1 MSAAIDASARSFIRH
16 RARAKVPSCPR
27 RACRAV
33 HASRVRASFPSSSE
47 VDHPDRDASAR
58 STPSRRDALV
68 GLTSALAAATTA
80 LGAPPDASA
89 AVKLTPGGLD
99 ASRRFFQTF
108 PPLWEPYFGFGERVT
123 VRRELVPGAVWSLE
137 QEQALDVLAMNI
149 RTTVVRLERTGGL
162 VVFAPQAPTAEF
174 FKLLDELGRVE
185 HVVLPTYAIEHK
197 VWLPALARRYRDAQV
212 WVADGLWSVP
222 VNLPNAFLGI
232 NPAGVLVPSGTDRR
246 FPNGKGDANDPAPPE
261 NPQPPWLDEME
272 YKVLRVDTAGA
283 NPYIEAVFL
292 HKASRTLLVTDL
304 VFSIPT
310 NPPAVI
316 DRDRLLNLAP
326 DDPRDAPAPA
336 SDDALRAG
344 WAKASL
350 VVSFLGP
357 SRQRQVEEG
366 AFKGK
371 LQWEPGWERSFAAI
385 ENRVLPS
392 PILRTLV
399 FSKGKGP
406 TRRFLRELRADWGDA
421 FDQIVPAHYD
431 APVRGTADDVVAAFS
446 FLDAPDFLT
455 GLTAPG
461 SELPEEDMG
470 TLLKVNDVL
479 EFIGLGKGSE

>member
-1 MSAAIDASARSFIRH
+1 
-16 RARAKVPSCPR
+16 
-27 RACRAV
+27 
-33 HASRVRASFPSSSE
+33 
-47 VDHPDRDASAR
+47 
-58 STPSRRDALV
+58 
-68 GLTSALAAATTA
+68 
-80 LGAPPDASA
+80 
-89 AVKLTPGGLD
+89 
-99 ASRRFFQTF
+99 
-108 PPLWEPYFGFGERVT
+108 
-123 VRRELVPGAVWSLE
+123 
-137 QEQALDVLAMNI
+137 MNI
-149 RTTVVRLERTGGL
+149 RTTVVKLRRTGGL

-174 FKLLDELGRVE
+174 FKLLDELGEVE

-197 VWLPALARRYRDAQV
+197 VWLPALARRYRDAKV

-222 VNLPNAFLGI
+222 VDLPNTFLGI

-246 FPNGKGDANDPAPPE
+246 FPNGRGDANDPTPA
-261 NPQPPWLDEME
+261 NPQPPWLDELE

-310 NPPAVI
+310 DPPAVI

-326 DDPRDAPAPA
+326 DDPKDAPAPM

-357 SRQRQVEEG
+357 SRQSQVEAG

-371 LQWEPGWERSFAAI
+371 LRWEPGWERSFAAI

-406 TRRFLRELRADWGDA
+406 TRRFLEELRADWGDA
-421 FDQIVPAHYD
+421 FDEIVPAHYD
-431 APVRGTADDVVAAFS
+431 APVKGTAADVEAAFS

-455 GLTAPG
+455 GLASPG
-461 SELPEEDMG
+461 AELPEEDMG

-479 EFIGLGKGSE
+479 ELVGLGKGSE

>member
-1 MSAAIDASARSFIRH
+1 MSAATDVSARAFVGH
-16 RARAKVPSCPR
+16 RARAKVPSRPR

-33 HASRVRASFPSSSE
+33 HASRESVRASVESSSHRA
-47 VDHPDRDASAR
+47 DQA
-58 STPSRRDALV
+58 STPSRRDTIV
-68 GLTSALAAATTA
+68 GLTSAFSAAATAA
-80 LGAPPDASA
+80 LAPPDASA

-99 ASRRFFQTF
+99 PNRRFFQTF

-123 VRRELVPGAVWSLE
+123 VRRELVPGVVWSLE

-149 RTTVVRLERTGGL
+149 RTTVVKLRRTGGL

-174 FKLLDELGRVE
+174 FKLLDELGEVE

-197 VWLPALARRYRDAQV
+197 VWLPALARRYRDAKV

-222 VNLPNAFLGI
+222 VDLPNTFLGI

-246 FPNGKGDANDPAPPE
+246 FPNGRGDANDPTPA
-261 NPQPPWLDEME
+261 NPQPPWLDELE

-470 TLLKVNDVL
+470 TLLKVNDAL
-479 EFIGLGKGSE
+479 EFVGLGKGSE

>member
-1 MSAAIDASARSFIRH
+1 MSAAIDASARAFIGH
-16 RARAKVPSCPR
+16 RARAKVPSRPR

-33 HASRVRASFPSSSE
+33 DASRVRASVDWKSE
-47 VDHPDRDASAR
+47 TDDREACEGES

-68 GLTSALAAATTA
+68 GLTSAFAAATA
-80 LGAPPDASA
+80 AFAPPDASA

-108 PPLWEPYFGFGERVT
+108 PPLWEPYFGWGERVT
-123 VRRELVPGAVWSLE
+123 VRRELVPGFVWSLE

-174 FKLLDELGRVE
+174 FALLDELGRVE

-197 VWLPALARRYRDAQV
+197 VWLPALSRRYQKAQV

-222 VNLPNAFLGI
+222 VDLPNAFLGI
-232 NPAGVLVPSGTDRR
+232 NPTGVLVPSGVDRQ
-246 FPNGKGDANDPAPPE
+246 FPNGKGTDDKPTSP
-261 NPQPPWLDEME
+261 NPQPPWLDELE

-310 NPPAVI
+310 DPPAVI

-326 DDPRDAPAPA
+326 DDPKDAPSPL

-357 SRQRQVEEG
+357 SRQRQIEAGE
-366 AFKGK
+366 FKGK
-371 LQWEPGWERSFAAI
+371 LQWEQGWERSFAAI
-385 ENRVLPS
+385 QNRILPS

-406 TRRFLRELRADWGDA
+406 TRRFLRELNADWGDA
-421 FDQIVPAHYD
+421 FDEIVPAHYD
-431 APVRGTADDVVAAFS
+431 APIKGTAADVAAAFS

-455 GLTAPG
+455 GLASPG

>member
-1 MSAAIDASARSFIRH
+1 MSAATDVSARAFVGH
-16 RARAKVPSCPR
+16 RARAKVPSRPR

-33 HASRVRASFPSSSE
+33 HASRESVRASVESSSHRA
-47 VDHPDRDASAR
+47 DQA
-58 STPSRRDALV
+58 STPSRRDTIV
-68 GLTSALAAATTA
+68 GLTSAFSAVATAA
-80 LGAPPDASA
+80 LAPPDASA

-99 ASRRFFQTF
+99 PNRRFFQTF

-123 VRRELVPGAVWSLE
+123 VRRELVPGVVWSLE

-149 RTTVVRLERTGGL
+149 RTTVVKLRRTGGL

-174 FKLLDELGRVE
+174 FKLLDELGEVE

-197 VWLPALARRYRDAQV
+197 VWLPALARRYRDAKV

-222 VNLPNAFLGI
+222 VDLPNTFLGI

-246 FPNGKGDANDPAPPE
+246 FPNGRGDANDPTPA
-261 NPQPPWLDEME
+261 NPQPPWLDELE

-310 NPPAVI
+310 DPPAVI

-326 DDPRDAPAPA
+326 DDPKDAPAPM

-357 SRQRQVEEG
+357 SRQSQVEAG
-366 AFKGK
+366 TFKGK
-371 LQWEPGWERSFAAI
+371 LRWEPGWERSIAAI
-385 ENRVLPS
+385 ENRILPS

-406 TRRFLRELRADWGDA
+406 TRRFLEELRADWGDA
-421 FDQIVPAHYD
+421 FDEIVPAHYD
-431 APVRGTADDVVAAFS
+431 APVKGTAADVDAAFS
-446 FLDAPDFLT
+446 FLDAPDFFT
-455 GLTAPG
+455 GLASPG
-461 SELPEEDMG
+461 AELPEEDMG

-479 EFIGLGKGSE
+479 ELVGLGKGSE

>member
-1 MSAAIDASARSFIRH
+1 MSAATDASARAFGGH
-16 RARAKVPSCPR
+16 RARAKVPSRPR

-33 HASRVRASFPSSSE
+33 HASRESVRASVESSSHRA
-47 VDHPDRDASAR
+47 DQA
-58 STPSRRDALV
+58 STPSRRDTLV
-68 GLTSALAAATTA
+68 GLTSAFSAAATAA
-80 LGAPPDASA
+80 LAPPEASA

-99 ASRRFFQTF
+99 PNRRFFQTF
-108 PPLWEPYFGFGERVT
+108 P
-123 VRRELVPGAVWSLE
+123 
-137 QEQALDVLAMNI
+137 
-149 RTTVVRLERTGGL
+149 TVVKLRRTGGL

-174 FKLLDELGRVE
+174 FKLLDELGEVE

-197 VWLPALARRYRDAQV
+197 VWLPALARRYRDAKV

-222 VNLPNAFLGI
+222 VDLPNTFLGI
-232 NPAGVLVPSGTDRR
+232 NPTGVLVPSGTDRR
-246 FPNGKGDANDPAPPE
+246 FPNGRGDANDPTPA
-261 NPQPPWLDEME
+261 NPQPPWLDELE

-310 NPPAVI
+310 DPPAVI

-326 DDPRDAPAPA
+326 DDPKDAPAPM

-357 SRQRQVEEG
+357 SRQSQVEAG

-371 LQWEPGWERSFAAI
+371 LRWEPGWERSFAAI

-406 TRRFLRELRADWGDA
+406 TRRFLEELRADWGDA
-421 FDQIVPAHYD
+421 FDEIVPAHYD
-431 APVRGTADDVVAAFS
+431 APVKGTAADVAAAFS

-455 GLTAPG
+455 GLASPG
-461 SELPEEDMG
+461 AELPEEDMG

-479 EFIGLGKGSE
+479 ELVGLGKGSE

>member
-1 MSAAIDASARSFIRH
+1 MSAATDVSARAFVGH
-16 RARAKVPSCPR
+16 RARAKVPSRPR

-33 HASRVRASFPSSSE
+33 HASRESVRASVESSSHRA
-47 VDHPDRDASAR
+47 DQA
-58 STPSRRDALV
+58 STPSRRDTIV
-68 GLTSALAAATTA
+68 GLTSAFSATATAA
-80 LGAPPDASA
+80 LAPPDASA

-99 ASRRFFQTF
+99 PNRRFFQTF

-123 VRRELVPGAVWSLE
+123 VRRELVPGVVWSLE

-149 RTTVVRLERTGGL
+149 RTTVVKLRRTGGL

-174 FKLLDELGRVE
+174 FKLLDELGEVE

-197 VWLPALARRYRDAQV
+197 VWLPALARRYRDAKV

-222 VNLPNAFLGI
+222 VDLPNTFLGI

-246 FPNGKGDANDPAPPE
+246 FPNGRGDANDPTPA
-261 NPQPPWLDEME
+261 NPQPPWLDELE

-304 VFSIPT
+304 VFSIPA
-310 NPPAVI
+310 PAVI

-326 DDPRDAPAPA
+326 DDPKDAPAPM

-357 SRQRQVEEG
+357 SRQSQVEAG
-366 AFKGK
+366 TFKGK
-371 LQWEPGWERSFAAI
+371 LRWEPGWGAVSRRSRTAFC
-385 ENRVLPS
+385 RRPS
-392 PILRTLV
+392 
-399 FSKGKGP
+399 
-406 TRRFLRELRADWGDA
+406 
-421 FDQIVPAHYD
+421 
-431 APVRGTADDVVAAFS
+431 
-446 FLDAPDFLT
+446 
-455 GLTAPG
+455 
-461 SELPEEDMG
+461 
-470 TLLKVNDVL
+470 
-479 EFIGLGKGSE
+479 